1 MHYKC
6 PHMSHGYMHTQT
18 HAHILN
24 NHRNLCCAGNM
35 MCLCYVII
43 NWAQLGF
50 LHLQQNITH
59 YLSKSVYSQFV
70 LKILTIVKVQDGKP
84 VGIKEVKLSRY

>member
-1 MHYKC
+1 
-6 PHMSHGYMHTQT
+6 
-18 HAHILN
+18 
-24 NHRNLCCAGNM
+24 

-59 YLSKSVYSQFV
+59 YLSKPVYSQFV

-84 VGIKEVKLSRY
+84 VGIKKVSKIKSVLRQFWLINEFYI